1 MNTGIRTRAARRVAT
16 AALAV
21 ALTAGTATAC
31 EDEAKDGADGK
42 AADASVSP
50 SGTAGKDTAPT
61 PSGSAAPPAAEP
73 PSSGRTL
80 TEAELAKA
88 VLATGEVPGYEVAPL
103 QGGDEPGTEKADRPA
118 CAPLAAVIN
127 GRPEPAAAATVYS
140 TAVDS
145 REEGEETQTAVTLI
159 LTSHGNGG
167 ARQVLASLR
176 TAVDACAGGFT
187 TRGADS
193 VSTYSDVRTLP
204 APRAGDESF
213 AYQVTGAVTGAKV
226 PLVFH
231 VVRRGA
237 SVVTFYTA
245 NFVDAR
251 TPEVPG
257 ELIRAQTAKL
267 P

>member
-1 MNTGIRTRAARRVAT
+1 MNSGIRARAARRVAT

-21 ALTAGTATAC
+21 ALAAGTATAC
-31 EDEAKDGADGK
+31 EEEPRGGGDGK
-42 AADASVSP
+42 AADASAPP
-50 SGTAGKDTAPT
+50 SAAAGKGTAPT

-73 PSSGRTL
+73 PSRGRTL
-80 TEAELAKA
+80 TGAELAEA
-88 VLATGEVPGYEVAPL
+88 ALATGDVPGYEVTPL
-103 QGGDEPGTEKADRPA
+103 QGGDEPGTEKADEPA

-127 GRPEPAAAATVYS
+127 GTPEPAAAATVYR
-140 TAVDS
+140 TAVDFE
-145 REEGEETQTAVTLI
+145 EEGQATQTVVTLI
-159 LTSHGNGG
+159 LTSHRGGG
-167 ARQVLASLR
+167 ARQVIASLR
-176 TAVDACAGGFT
+176 TAVDTCGGGFT
-187 TRGADS
+187 TRGAGS
-193 VSTYSDVRTLP
+193 VSAYSDVRTLP
-204 APRAGDESF
+204 APPAGDESL

-251 TPEVPG
+251 TPEVPA